1 MSVSSTTLAGNASS
15 TQHAQGGNGAP
26 GGILAGIRT
35 NPWVHFLLRRLASL
49 VLVLLA
55 LAVASFMMVRLI
67 PGDPALIVGGLTAT
81 GDQILIIRHQ
91 LGIDV
96 PLQQQFINYWV
107 NLSHGDLG
115 TSFLTHQPVTEMITQ
130 RISSSIQ
137 LAGAALLLVMGF
149 SIPAGMIAGAYTR
162 EGRHKRF
169 EVGLTAITS
178 VVGSLPEYLAGTF
191 LAFAFA
197 VSLRLLPV
205 AGSEGLPSLVLPALA
220 ISLRPM
226 AILTRLVRVETLN
239 VLSMDYMRT
248 ARSKRL
254 PARLIYV
261 RHALPNV
268 VTAALTIGGIVF
280 AGIIGGAVVVEN
292 VFARPGLGTA
302 LVGAVLSR
310 DYPVIQGIILVLGI
324 IVVCVNATVDI
335 LLAVVDP
342 RSITRQS

>member
-1 MSVSSTTLAGNASS
+1 MSVTSTTSAGRAS
-15 TQHAQGGNGAP
+15 TPHQVAGGPAP
-26 GGILAGIRT
+26 SGGLLSEMRT
-35 NPWVHFLLRRLASL
+35 NQWVRFLVRRLFSL

-55 LAVASFMMVRLI
+55 LAIASFLMVRLI
-67 PGDPALIVGGLTAT
+67 PGDPALVVGGLTAT
-81 GDQILIIRHQ
+81 ADQIRIIRHQ

-96 PLQQQFINYWV
+96 PMQQQFINYWV
-107 NLSHGDLG
+107 NLAHGNLG
-115 TSFLTHQPVTEMITQ
+115 TSFLTHQPVTEVIAQ
-130 RISSSIQ
+130 RISSSVQ
-137 LAGAALLLVMGF
+137 LAASSLALVMLF
-149 SIPAGMIAGAYTR
+149 SIPAGLISGALTR

-169 EVGLTAITS
+169 EVALTGATS
-178 VVGSLPEYLAGTF
+178 VVGSVPEYLAGTF
-191 LAFAFA
+191 LAFLFA
-197 VSLRLLPV
+197 VEFRLLPV
-205 AGSEGLPSLVLPALA
+205 AGSEGLQSLVLPTLA

-268 VTAALTIGGIVF
+268 VTAALAIGGILF

-342 RSITRQS
+342 RSITRQA